1 MLAPPSIAKLNGDET
16 YDIIAQNFDG
26 KITAIDGEDFD
37 NIIWEVNIEGTESAL
52 LQLLVILQTMTIM
65 EMFLQHYM
73 LEDSLH
79 TVIFTK
85 Y

>member
-37 NIIWEVNIEGTESAL
+37 NIIWEVNIEGTESAG
-52 LQLLVILQTMTIM
+52 
-65 EMFLQHYM
+65 FCNCW
-73 LEDSLH
+73 
-79 TVIFTK
+79 
-85 Y
+85 

>member
-37 NIIWEVNIEGTESAL
+37 NIIWEVNIEGTESAASAIVGNL
-52 LQLLVILQTMTIM
+52 PNNDNNGDVFNIICWR
-65 EMFLQHYM
+65 
-73 LEDSLH
+73 
-79 TVIFTK
+79 TVFIQ
-85 Y
+85 